1 VCGCAVSLSSFSFC
15 FSLLLFLVLLLQEG
29 TRVEALLH
37 SATLAKRDISFAP
50 LPIDEAIRMISDAGG
65 KSVLAHLP
73 TLKHW
78 KKKVGC
84 CVRGRLCLCSVAH
97 LPRLVSWNVLV
108 LVHHVASAQFLP
120 LLEELADRGL
130 WGVEVFSAEV
140 RSGAHAVGTV

>member
-1 VCGCAVSLSSFSFC
+1 MCACGACVCVCGCAVSLSSFSFC

-84 CVRGRLCLCSVAH
+84 CVILF
-97 LPRLVSWNVLV
+97 LVCISPKYIHWR
-108 LVHHVASAQFLP
+108 P
-120 LLEELADRGL
+120 C
-130 WGVEVFSAEV
+130 
-140 RSGAHAVGTV
+140 